1 MSPNRG
7 IDSLSDGNVRLLNNN
22 ADKTDEINK
31 NFCPTARKR
40 VNGDDMV
47 DDMSIPISSQKNSI
61 PSTEIRYFTVSR
73 TGYFA
78 LKLYEKKKKKQQQP
92 TTEQEFSALFVSIL
106 LYLLVHGGGRALNV
120 AFCSD
125 YVERCNCGTTV
136 S

>member
-73 TGYFA
+73 MGYFA
-78 LKLYEKKKKKQQQP
+78 LKLSLFKKKTNKQ

-106 LYLLVHGGGRALNV
+106 LYLLV
-120 AFCSD
+120 AFC
-125 YVERCNCGTTV
+125 
-136 S
+136 

>member
-78 LKLYEKKKKKQQQP
+78 LKLYEKKRKKKTSNNQP
-92 TTEQEFSALFVSIL
+92 LNNSS
-106 LYLLVHGGGRALNV
+106 LYCLCQ
-120 AFCSD
+120 FCSTSWCMEEEEPSMWHF
-125 YVERCNCGTTV
+125 VQTM
-136 S
+136 